1 MLEIRNLSVDYDG
14 IAALREVSLRV
25 PEGRMVALI
34 GPNGAGKSSLL
45 NTISGIVRPTG
56 GSVVFRGDEDM
67 LRRKAH
73 AVSRMGLLHV
83 PEGRRILG
91 PLTVE
96 ENLIL
101 GRNARGKADR
111 GGATKFELD
120 DVFDLFPILKDRRR
134 QAGGSLSGGQQQMLA
149 IGRALMGW
157 PWLLMLDE
165 PSLGL
170 SPLIAGQ
177 VFEALAKLRGF
188 GLTILLIEQNA
199 TRALA
204 STDQAYV
211 LEQGRIVRHGDSAA
225 LLEDPHIITSYLP
238 RTDH

>member
-1 MLEIRNLSVDYDG
+1 MLEIKNLSVAYDG
-14 IAALREVSLRV
+14 IAALRDVSLSV
-25 PEGRMVALI
+25 SEGRMVALI

-45 NTISGIVRPTG
+45 NTISGIVRAQE
-56 GSVVFRGDEDM
+56 GSVLFRNEEM
-67 LRRKAH
+67 LRHKAH
-73 AVSRMGLLHV
+73 TVSRLGLLHV

-96 ENLIL
+96 ENLVI
-101 GRNARGKADR
+101 GSNARGKEGR
-111 GGATKFELD
+111 GSATRFEMD
-120 DVFDLFPILKDRRR
+120 DVFELFPILKDRRS

-170 SPLIAGQ
+170 SPLMAAQ
-177 VFEALAKLRGF
+177 VFEALAKLRNT
-188 GLTILLIEQNA
+188 GLTILLVEQNA
-199 TRALA
+199 MRALA

-211 LEQGRIVRHGDSAA
+211 LEQGRIVRHGESAA
-225 LLEDPHIITSYLP
+225 LLKDPHIVTSYLP
-238 RTDH
+238 RADG